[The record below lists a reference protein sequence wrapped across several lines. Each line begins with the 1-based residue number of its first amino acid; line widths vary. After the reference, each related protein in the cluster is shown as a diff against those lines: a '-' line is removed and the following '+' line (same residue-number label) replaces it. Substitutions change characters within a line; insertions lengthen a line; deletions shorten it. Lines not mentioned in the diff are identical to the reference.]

1 MSVSNGRRSTIEV
14 EKEADMADKEVDK
27 VANIEVEKVADKE
40 VDKVA
45 NIEVEKEADMV
56 ADKEVDKVVDMVAG
70 HWCWLIGP
78 KLFRLNLREA
88 IQKNFF
94 LHATMHFVAN
104 YV

>member
-14 EKEADMADKEVDK
+14 EKEADMTDKEVDK

-56 ADKEVDKVVDMVAG
+56 ADKEGHLCFIIFTCPLNAVDTN
-70 HWCWLIGP
+70 
-78 KLFRLNLREA
+78 FYY
-88 IQKNFF
+88 FF
-94 LHATMHFVAN
+94 LHCWRCLWQTSAVT
-104 YV
+104 